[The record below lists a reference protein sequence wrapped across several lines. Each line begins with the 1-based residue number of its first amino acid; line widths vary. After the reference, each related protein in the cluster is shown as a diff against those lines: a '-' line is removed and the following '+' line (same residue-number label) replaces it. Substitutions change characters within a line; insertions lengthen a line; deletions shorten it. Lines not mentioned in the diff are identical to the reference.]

1 MKTFTNFINEVNEAA
16 QYPLHNRP
24 HDAELSSKDIKNV
37 KKFAER
43 QETHHEGR
51 AYQHHMDAEQ
61 FPAESEAHHAHHE
74 AADKHY
80 SAANHYAKLGKNP
93 QSGHDQMGGK
103 RMKRP
108 TEKANDASKRA
119 HVAADKHVPHNAPED
134 DGIEYRVG

>member
-16 QYPLHNRP
+16 QYPLRNRP
-24 HDAELSSKDIKNV
+24 HDAELSRKDIKNV
-37 KKFAER
+37 KSFAER
-43 QETHHEGR
+43 QETHHEDR
-51 AYQHHMDAEQ
+51 AYQHEMESEE
-61 FPAESEAHHAHHE
+61 FPAESEAHHAHRE

-119 HVAADKHVPHNAPED
+119 HAAADKHVPHNADED

>member
-16 QYPLHNRP
+16 QYPLRNRP
-24 HDAELSSKDIKNV
+24 HDAELSRKDIKNV
-37 KKFAER
+37 KNFAER
-43 QETHHEGR
+43 QETHHEDR
-51 AYQHHMDAEQ
+51 AYQHEMESEE
-61 FPAESEAHHAHHE
+61 FPAESEAHHAHRE

-134 DGIEYRVG
+134 DGIEHRVG

>member
-16 QYPLHNRP
+16 QYPLRNRP
-24 HDAELSSKDIKNV
+24 HDAELSRKDIKNV
-37 KKFAER
+37 KSFAAR
-43 QETHHEGR
+43 QETHHEDR
-51 AYQHHMDAEQ
+51 AYQHEMESEE
-61 FPAESEAHHAHHE
+61 FPTESEAHYAHRE

-80 SAANHYAKLGKNP
+80 SAADHYNKLGKNP

-108 TEKANDASKRA
+108 TEKANDASKKA

>member
-24 HDAELSSKDIKNV
+24 HDAELSRRDIKHV
-37 KKFAER
+37 KIFADK
-43 QETHHEGR
+43 QTVHHEDR
-51 AYQHHMDAEQ
+51 AYQHEKEAEE
-61 FPAESEAHHAHHE
+61 FPEESEAHYAHRE
-74 AADKHY
+74 AAAFHY
-80 SAANHYAKLGKNP
+80 SAADHYAKLGKNP

-119 HVAADKHVPHNAPED
+119 YAAADMHVPHNAPED

>member
-1 MKTFTNFINEVNEAA
+1 MKTFTNFMNEVNEAA
-16 QYPLHNRP
+16 QYPLRNRP
-24 HDAELSSKDIKNV
+24 HDAELSRKDIKNV
-37 KKFAER
+37 KKFGR
-43 QETHHEGR
+43 DMETHHEDR
-51 AYQHHMDAEQ
+51 AYQHEMESEQ
-61 FPAESEAHHAHHE
+61 FPEGSNAHYAHRE

-80 SAANHYAKLGKNP
+80 SAADHYNKLGKNP

>member
-1 MKTFTNFINEVNEAA
+1 MKTFTNFMNEVNEAA
-16 QYPLHNRP
+16 QYPLHNHP
-24 HDAELSSKDIKNV
+24 HDAELSPRDIKHAKN
-37 KKFAER
+37 FAKR
-43 QETHHEGR
+43 QEAHHEYR
-51 AYQHHMDAEQ
+51 AYQHGKEAEE
-61 FPAESEAHHAHHE
+61 FPEESEAHYAHRE
-74 AADKHY
+74 AAAFHY
-80 SAANHYAKLGKNP
+80 SAADHYEKLGKNP